1 MTISL
6 QARLL
11 AQRSLIQALSVAN
24 KKHKGLAAG
33 FTLMELL
40 IVVIIIGV
48 LSAIAIP
55 AFLNQQGR
63 ARINAAQTVVM
74 DMARACTAA
83 QVTGEQAAL
92 VVPANITG
100 GPCPAAGT
108 QVDFTASATDFNL
121 TTAPVA
127 TVTSAGATSLTTC
140 AAATGWTAGTAPS
153 CSPTRS

>member
-1 MTISL
+1 MTTSL

-11 AQRSLIQALSVAN
+11 AKRSLIQALSSPSN
-24 KKHKGLAAG
+24 KPKHLAAG

-63 ARINAAQTVVM
+63 ARINAAQTAVLDV
-74 DMARACTAA
+74 ARACTAA
-83 QVTGEQAAL
+83 QVTDEHDAL
-92 VVPANITG
+92 TIPGNISG

-108 QVDFTASATDFNL
+108 QVAFTATAADFNL

-127 TVTSAGATSLTTC
+127 TVTAAGAVSLTTC
-140 AAATGWTAGTAPS
+140 AAAAGWTAGTAPT